1 MAAAVH
7 ACIHPSIHPH
17 SQTWPHFPG
26 HFSNF
31 PRCCVGVRFSPRPI
45 RELKRRFTHL
55 SRNNA
60 SARSNY
66 ITLSGK
72 GAAVLASNLFAFSL
86 PVRFP
91 RGFFKPLAQECEI
104 GAGFSNTGEAAAAK
118 KKARGASRPKWRV
131 FTSTLFFP
139 SLLMFELG
147 QHWTRR
153 T

>member
-1 MAAAVH
+1 MKWNGQFGLRSGGGS
-7 ACIHPSIHPH
+7 ACMHPSIHPH

-118 KKARGASRPKWRV
+118 KKGERRQSAKVAS
-131 FTSTLFFP
+131 FHLNTFFSFP
-139 SLLMFELG
+139 LDV
-147 QHWTRR
+147 
-153 T
+153 